1 MAYKYFVTA
10 EYFGALAQPTE
21 MLVITVNFCCPVKL
35 TRVTSNI
42 TFKANVLPKYST
54 RAFEEEIL

>member
-1 MAYKYFVTA
+1 MAYKDFVTA

-21 MLVITVNFCCPVKL
+21 MLVIAVNFCCPVIL
-35 TRVTSNI
+35 TRVTYKI
-42 TFKANVLPKYST
+42 TFKANVLQKYST